1 MTKIDRRRRYFQML
15 RELLRMASVATFMI
29 AVLALST
36 VGLSYNAFAYHGQ
49 EVLLALD
56 SAQFIP
62 RLNTT
67 EGSQV
72 KVLVNYTVNTV
83 NDPSIVNQTINAVM
97 NVYTLNGTL
106 VKTSSFPAG
115 FTANNF
121 GTQQLATTIKGNPN
135 PIQNITAVITI
146 TNAAKLIPLS
156 NSSTVKLNLGQI
168 LQ

>member
-1 MTKIDRRRRYFQML
+1 MTKIDQRRRYFQML

-49 EVLLALD
+49 EVRLALD

-72 KVLVNYTVNTV
+72 KVLVNYTVN
-83 NDPSIVNQTINAVM
+83 DPSIVNQTINAVM
-97 NVYTLNGTL
+97 NVYTSNGTL
-106 VKTSSFPAG
+106 IKTSSFPAG

-121 GTQQLATTIKGNPN
+121 GTQQLATTIKGNP
-135 PIQNITAVITI
+135 IQNITAVITI

-156 NSSTVKLNLGQI
+156 NSLTTKLNLGQVI
-168 LQ
+168 Q

>member
-1 MTKIDRRRRYFQML
+1 MTKIDQRRRYFQML

-72 KVLVNYTVNTV
+72 KVLVNYTVN
-83 NDPSIVNQTINAVM
+83 DPSIVNQTINAVM
-97 NVYTLNGTL
+97 NVYTSNGTL

-115 FTANNF
+115 FTANKF

-156 NSSTVKLNLGQI
+156 NSSTMKLNLGQI

>member
-1 MTKIDRRRRYFQML
+1 MTKIDQRRRYFQML

-72 KVLVNYTVNTV
+72 KVLVNYTV

-156 NSSTVKLNLGQI
+156 NSLTTKLNLGQVI
-168 LQ
+168 Q

>member
-1 MTKIDRRRRYFQML
+1 MTKIDQRRRYFQML
-15 RELLRMASVATFMI
+15 RELLKMASVATFMI

-72 KVLVNYTVNTV
+72 KVLVNYTV

-156 NSSTVKLNLGQI
+156 NSSTMKLNLGQI

>member
-1 MTKIDRRRRYFQML
+1 MTKIDQRRRYFQML
-15 RELLRMASVATFMI
+15 RELLRMAAVSTFVI
-29 AVLALST
+29 AAVLALSM

-49 EVLLALD
+49 EVLIALD

-72 KVLVNYTVNTV
+72 KVLVNYTV

-115 FTANNF
+115 FTATNF
-121 GTQQLATTIKGNPN
+121 GTQQLATTIKGNT
-135 PIQNITAVITI
+135 IQNITAVTTI

-156 NSSTVKLNLGQI
+156 NSLTTKLNLGQI
-168 LQ
+168 LQS

>member
-1 MTKIDRRRRYFQML
+1 MTKIDQRRRYFQML

-72 KVLVNYTVNTV
+72 KVLVNYTVN
-83 NDPSIVNQTINAVM
+83 DPSIVNQTINAVM
-97 NVYTLNGTL
+97 NVYTSNGTL

-115 FTANNF
+115 FTANKF

-156 NSSTVKLNLGQI
+156 NSLTTKLNLGQVI
-168 LQ
+168 Q

>member
-1 MTKIDRRRRYFQML
+1 MTKIDRRRMYFQML
-15 RELLRMASVATFMI
+15 RELLRMAAVSTFVI
-29 AVLALST
+29 AALALST

-72 KVLVNYTVNTV
+72 KVFVNYTV

-97 NVYTLNGTL
+97 NVHTLNGTL

-135 PIQNITAVITI
+135 PI
-146 TNAAKLIPLS
+146 
-156 NSSTVKLNLGQI
+156 
-168 LQ
+168 

>member
-1 MTKIDRRRRYFQML
+1 MTKIDQRRRYFQML

-72 KVLVNYTVNTV
+72 KVLVNYTVN
-83 NDPSIVNQTINAVM
+83 DPSIVNQTINAVM

-115 FTANNF
+115 FTANKF

-135 PIQNITAVITI
+135 TIQNITAVITI

>member
-1 MTKIDRRRRYFQML
+1 MTKIDQRRRYFQML
-15 RELLRMASVATFMI
+15 RELLRMAAVSTFVI
-29 AVLALST
+29 AAVLALST

-49 EVLLALD
+49 EVLIALD

-72 KVLVNYTVNTV
+72 KVLVNYTVN
-83 NDPSIVNQTINAVM
+83 DASIVNQTINAVM

-115 FTANNF
+115 FTATNF
-121 GTQQLATTIKGNPN
+121 GTQQLATTIKENT
-135 PIQNITAVITI
+135 IQNITAVTTI

-168 LQ
+168 LQS

>member
-1 MTKIDRRRRYFQML
+1 MTKIDQRRRYFQML
-15 RELLRMASVATFMI
+15 RELLRTAAVSTFVI
-29 AVLALST
+29 AAVLALST

-49 EVLLALD
+49 EVLIALD

-72 KVLVNYTVNTV
+72 KVLVNYTV

-115 FTANNF
+115 FTATNF
-121 GTQQLATTIKGNPN
+121 GTQQLATTIKENT
-135 PIQNITAVITI
+135 IQNITAVTTI

-156 NSSTVKLNLGQI
+156 NSLTTKLNLGQI
-168 LQ
+168 IQ

>member
-1 MTKIDRRRRYFQML
+1 ML
-15 RELLRMASVATFMI
+15 RELLRMKAIATFVI
-29 AVLALST
+29 AVLALSM

-67 EGSQV
+67 EGS
-72 KVLVNYTVNTV
+72 VNYTVTTV

-121 GTQQLATTIKGNPN
+121 GTQQLATTIRENT
-135 PIQNITAVITI
+135 IQNITAVTTI

-156 NSSTVKLNLGQI
+156 NTSTVKLNLGQI

>member
-1 MTKIDRRRRYFQML
+1 ML
-15 RELLRMASVATFMI
+15 RELLRMTAVATFVI
-29 AVLALST
+29 AILALST

-49 EVLLALD
+49 EILLALD

-83 NDPSIVNQTINAVM
+83 NDPSIVNQIINAVM

-106 VKTSSFPAG
+106 IKTSSFPAG

-121 GTQQLATTIKGNPN
+121 GTQQLATTIKGNT
-135 PIQNITAVITI
+135 IQNITAVITI

-156 NSSTVKLNLGQI
+156 SSLTTKLNLGQVI
-168 LQ
+168 Q

>member
-1 MTKIDRRRRYFQML
+1 ML

-72 KVLVNYTVNTV
+72 KVLVNYTVN
-83 NDPSIVNQTINAVM
+83 DPSIVNQTINAVM
-97 NVYTLNGTL
+97 NVYTSNGTL

-115 FTANNF
+115 FTANKF

-156 NSSTVKLNLGQI
+156 NSSTMKLNLGQI

>member
-1 MTKIDRRRRYFQML
+1 MTKIDQRRRYFQML
-15 RELLRMASVATFMI
+15 RELLKMASVATFMI

-72 KVLVNYTVNTV
+72 KVLVNYTVN
-83 NDPSIVNQTINAVM
+83 DPSIVNQTINAVM
-97 NVYTLNGTL
+97 NVYTSNGTL

-156 NSSTVKLNLGQI
+156 NSSTMKLNLGQI

>member
-1 MTKIDRRRRYFQML
+1 MTKIDQRRRYFQML

-29 AVLALST
+29 AVLTLST

-97 NVYTLNGTL
+97 NVYTSNGTL
-106 VKTSSFPAG
+106 IKTSSFPAG

-121 GTQQLATTIKGNPN
+121 GTQQLATTIKGNP
-135 PIQNITAVITI
+135 IQNITAVITI

-156 NSSTVKLNLGQI
+156 NSLTTKLNLGQVI
-168 LQ
+168 Q

>member
-1 MTKIDRRRRYFQML
+1 MTKIDQRRRYFQML
-15 RELLRMASVATFMI
+15 RELLRMAAVSTFVI
-29 AVLALST
+29 AAVLALSM

-49 EVLLALD
+49 EVLIALD

-72 KVLVNYTVNTV
+72 KVLVNYTV

-115 FTANNF
+115 FTATNF
-121 GTQQLATTIKGNPN
+121 GTQQLATTIKGNT
-135 PIQNITAVITI
+135 IQNITAVTTI

-168 LQ
+168 LQS

>member
-1 MTKIDRRRRYFQML
+1 ML

-72 KVLVNYTVNTV
+72 KVLVNYTVN
-83 NDPSIVNQTINAVM
+83 DPSIVNQTINAVM
-97 NVYTLNGTL
+97 NVYTSNGTL

>member
-1 MTKIDRRRRYFQML
+1 MTKIDQRRRYFQML
-15 RELLRMASVATFMI
+15 RELLRMTAVATFVI

-72 KVLVNYTVNTV
+72 KVLVNYTVN
-83 NDPSIVNQTINAVM
+83 DPSIVNQTINAVM

-106 VKTSSFPAG
+106 IKTSSFPAG

-135 PIQNITAVITI
+135 PIQNITTVITI
-146 TNAAKLIPLS
+146 TNGAKLIPLS
-156 NSSTVKLNLGQI
+156 NSLTTKLNLGQVI
-168 LQ
+168 Q

>member
-1 MTKIDRRRRYFQML
+1 MIKIDQRRRYFQML

-72 KVLVNYTVNTV
+72 KVLVNYTVN
-83 NDPSIVNQTINAVM
+83 DPSIVNQTINAVM
-97 NVYTLNGTL
+97 NVYTSNGTL

-156 NSSTVKLNLGQI
+156 NSSTMKLNLGQI

>member
-1 MTKIDRRRRYFQML
+1 MTEINQRRRYFQML
-15 RELLRMASVATFMI
+15 RELLRMKAIATFVI
-29 AVLALST
+29 AVLALSM

-121 GTQQLATTIKGNPN
+121 GTQQLATTIRENT
-135 PIQNITAVITI
+135 IQNITAVATI

>member
-1 MTKIDRRRRYFQML
+1 ML

-97 NVYTLNGTL
+97 NVYTSNGTL
-106 VKTSSFPAG
+106 IKTSSFPAG

-121 GTQQLATTIKGNPN
+121 GTQQLATTIKGNP
-135 PIQNITAVITI
+135 IQNITAVITI

-156 NSSTVKLNLGQI
+156 NSLTTKLNLGQVI
-168 LQ
+168 Q

>member
-1 MTKIDRRRRYFQML
+1 ML
-15 RELLRMASVATFMI
+15 RELLRMRAVATFVI

-49 EVLLALD
+49 EAILALD

-121 GTQQLATTIKGNPN
+121 GTQQLATTIKENT
-135 PIQNITAVITI
+135 IQNITAVTTI

-156 NSSTVKLNLGQI
+156 NSLTTKLNLGQI
-168 LQ
+168 IQ

>member
-1 MTKIDRRRRYFQML
+1 MIKIDQRRRYFQML

-72 KVLVNYTVNTV
+72 KVLVNYTVN
-83 NDPSIVNQTINAVM
+83 DPSIVNQTINAVM
-97 NVYTLNGTL
+97 NVYTLNETL

-156 NSSTVKLNLGQI
+156 NSLTTKLNLGQVI
-168 LQ
+168 Q

>member
-1 MTKIDRRRRYFQML
+1 MTKINQRRRYFQML
-15 RELLRMASVATFMI
+15 RELLRIKAIATFMM
-29 AVLALST
+29 AVLALSM

-72 KVLVNYTVNTV
+72 KVLVNYTVN
-83 NDPSIVNQTINAVM
+83 DPSIVNQTINAVM

-115 FTANNF
+115 FTATNF
-121 GTQQLATTIKGNPN
+121 GTQQLATTIRGNT
-135 PIQNITAVITI
+135 IQNITAVTTI

>member
-1 MTKIDRRRRYFQML
+1 MTKIDQRRRYFQML
-15 RELLRMASVATFMI
+15 RELLRMAAAVSTFVI
-29 AVLALST
+29 AAVLALST

-49 EVLLALD
+49 EVLIALD

-72 KVLVNYTVNTV
+72 KVLVNYTVN
-83 NDPSIVNQTINAVM
+83 DPSIVNQTINAVM
-97 NVYTLNGTL
+97 NVYTSNGTL

-115 FTANNF
+115 FTANKF

-156 NSSTVKLNLGQI
+156 NSSTMKLNLGQVI
-168 LQ
+168 Q

>member
-1 MTKIDRRRRYFQML
+1 MTKIDQRRRCFQML

-72 KVLVNYTVNTV
+72 KVLVNYTVN
-83 NDPSIVNQTINAVM
+83 DPSIVNQTINAVM
-97 NVYTLNGTL
+97 NVYTSNGTL
-106 VKTSSFPAG
+106 IKTSSFPAG

>member
-1 MTKIDRRRRYFQML
+1 MTKIDQRRRYFQML
-15 RELLRMASVATFMI
+15 RELLRMASVATFMMS
-29 AVLALST
+29 VLALST

-121 GTQQLATTIKGNPN
+121 GTQQLATTIKGNP
-135 PIQNITAVITI
+135 IQNITAVITI

-156 NSSTVKLNLGQI
+156 NSLTTKLNLGQVI
-168 LQ
+168 Q

>member
-1 MTKIDRRRRYFQML
+1 MTKIDQRRRYFQML

-29 AVLALST
+29 AVLTLST

-72 KVLVNYTVNTV
+72 KVLVNYTVN
-83 NDPSIVNQTINAVM
+83 DPSIVNQTINAVM
-97 NVYTLNGTL
+97 NVYTSNGTL
-106 VKTSSFPAG
+106 IKTSSFPAG

-121 GTQQLATTIKGNPN
+121 GTQQLATTIKGNP
-135 PIQNITAVITI
+135 IQNITTVITI

-156 NSSTVKLNLGQI
+156 NSLTTKLNLGQVI
-168 LQ
+168 Q

>member
-1 MTKIDRRRRYFQML
+1 MTKIDQRRRYFQML
-15 RELLRMASVATFMI
+15 RELLRMAAVSTFVI
-29 AVLALST
+29 AAVLALSM

-49 EVLLALD
+49 EVLIALD

-72 KVLVNYTVNTV
+72 KVLVNYTV

-121 GTQQLATTIKGNPN
+121 GTQQLATTIRGNT
-135 PIQNITAVITI
+135 IQNITAVATI

-156 NSSTVKLNLGQI
+156 NTLTTKLNLGQI
-168 LQ
+168 IQ

>member
-1 MTKIDRRRRYFQML
+1 MTKIDQRRRYFQML

-72 KVLVNYTVNTV
+72 KVLVNYTVN
-83 NDPSIVNQTINAVM
+83 DPSIVNQTINAVM
-97 NVYTLNGTL
+97 NVYTSNGTL

-115 FTANNF
+115 FTANKF

>member
-1 MTKIDRRRRYFQML
+1 MIKIDQRRRYFQML

-72 KVLVNYTVNTV
+72 KVLVNYTVN
-83 NDPSIVNQTINAVM
+83 DPSIVNQTINAVM
-97 NVYTLNGTL
+97 NVYTSNGTL

>member
-1 MTKIDRRRRYFQML
+1 MTKIDQRRRYFQML
-15 RELLRMASVATFMI
+15 RELLRMAAVSTFVI
-29 AVLALST
+29 AAVLSLST
-36 VGLSYNAFAYHGQ
+36 IGLSYNAFAYHGQ

-72 KVLVNYTVNTV
+72 KVLVNYTVN
-83 NDPSIVNQTINAVM
+83 DPSIVNQTINAVM

-115 FTANNF
+115 FTATNF
-121 GTQQLATTIKGNPN
+121 GTQQLATTIKENT
-135 PIQNITAVITI
+135 IQNITAVTTI

-168 LQ
+168 LQS

>member
-1 MTKIDRRRRYFQML
+1 MTKMDQRRRYFQML
-15 RELLRMASVATFMI
+15 PELLRMAAVSTFVI
-29 AVLALST
+29 AALALST
-36 VGLSYNAFAYHGQ
+36 VGLSYNASAYHGQ

-72 KVLVNYTVNTV
+72 KVFVNYTV

-106 VKTSSFPAG
+106 IKTSSFPAG
-115 FTANNF
+115 FTATNF
-121 GTQQLATTIKGNPN
+121 GTQQLATTIKGNT
-135 PIQNITAVITI
+135 IQNITAVTTI

>member
-1 MTKIDRRRRYFQML
+1 MTKIDQRRRYFQML

-72 KVLVNYTVNTV
+72 KVLVNYTVN
-83 NDPSIVNQTINAVM
+83 DPSIVNQTINAVM
-97 NVYTLNGTL
+97 NVYTSNGTL
-106 VKTSSFPAG
+106 IKTSSFPAG

-156 NSSTVKLNLGQI
+156 NSLTTKLNLGQVI
-168 LQ
+168 Q

>member
-1 MTKIDRRRRYFQML
+1 MTKIDQRRRYFQML

-72 KVLVNYTVNTV
+72 KVLVNYTVN
-83 NDPSIVNQTINAVM
+83 DPSIVNQTINAVM
-97 NVYTLNGTL
+97 NVYTLNETL

>member
-1 MTKIDRRRRYFQML
+1 MTKIDQRRRYFQML
-15 RELLRMASVATFMI
+15 RELLRMASVATFMMS
-29 AVLALST
+29 VLALST

-72 KVLVNYTVNTV
+72 KVLVNYTVN
-83 NDPSIVNQTINAVM
+83 DPSIVNQTINAVM
-97 NVYTLNGTL
+97 NVYTSNGTL

-115 FTANNF
+115 FTANKF

-156 NSSTVKLNLGQI
+156 NSLTTKLNLGQVI
-168 LQ
+168 Q

>member
-72 KVLVNYTVNTV
+72 KVLVNYTVN
-83 NDPSIVNQTINAVM
+83 DPSIVNQTINAVM
-97 NVYTLNGTL
+97 NVYTSNGTL

-115 FTANNF
+115 FTANKF

>member
-1 MTKIDRRRRYFQML
+1 MTKIDQRRRYFQML
-15 RELLRMASVATFMI
+15 RELLRMAAVSTFVI
-29 AVLALST
+29 AAVLALST

-49 EVLLALD
+49 EVLIALD

-72 KVLVNYTVNTV
+72 KVLVNYTV

-115 FTANNF
+115 FTATNF
-121 GTQQLATTIKGNPN
+121 GTQQLATTIKGNT
-135 PIQNITAVITI
+135 IQNITAVTTI

-168 LQ
+168 LQS